1 MKTSILLKRTAI
13 LLSCLSFLFLSSCG
27 KVDEPEIPDY
37 NNDPAPQ
44 KYDMEVLMTTFE
56 SALDSWPDE
65 NKYDE
70 ALLCGKIWHA
80 SDIYLET
87 YNDGK
92 LTNTTDWIWGG
103 YSDLFLNAN
112 YSMRRAD
119 SRGVWRYLNNHIIMR
134 VDGSSYHYEVTNL
147 TQSGL
152 TLTELEGIDRNGDYV
167 YIKIEYQPLK

>member
-70 ALLCGKIWHA
+70 ALLCGKICKG
-80 SDIYLET
+80 T
-87 YNDGK
+87 V
-92 LTNTTDWIWGG
+92 
-103 YSDLFLNAN
+103 FF
-112 YSMRRAD
+112 
-119 SRGVWRYLNNHIIMR
+119 
-134 VDGSSYHYEVTNL
+134 
-147 TQSGL
+147 
-152 TLTELEGIDRNGDYV
+152 
-167 YIKIEYQPLK
+167 